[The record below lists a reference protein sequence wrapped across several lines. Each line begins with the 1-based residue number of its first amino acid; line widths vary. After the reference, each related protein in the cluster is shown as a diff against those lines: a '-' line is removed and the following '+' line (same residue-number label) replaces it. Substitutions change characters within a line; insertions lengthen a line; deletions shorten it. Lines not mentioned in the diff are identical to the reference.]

1 MGQGDIHMPS
11 VTSSV
16 GIKVNLTH
24 ALAASKTTVAW
35 TLQDATKKPQAFWRD
50 LEADGRGRLTPVQ
63 TAEALR
69 KVRGRSLRERNA
81 TTQKA
86 VAQATAAHM
95 LAEGWSADVF
105 AMVLALPHSAQ
116 AVVLRQDADG
126 NPLYGSDV
134 VARLFNPA
142 SMGELRSRLGW

>member
-1 MGQGDIHMPS
+1 MSS

-16 GIKVNLTH
+16 SIKVNLTH
-24 ALAASKTTVAW
+24 AALASKTTVAW

-50 LEADGRGRLTPVQ
+50 LEADAKSRKTTTQ

-86 VAQATAAHM
+86 VAQATAEHSV
-95 LAEGWSADVF
+95 AEAWASDVF
-105 AMVLALPHSAQ
+105 AIVLAMPHSAQ

-126 NPLYGSDV
+126 QPLYGSDI
-134 VARLFNPA
+134 VARLFSPA
-142 SMGELRSRLGW
+142 SIGELRSRLGW